1 MLNCSINNKKY
12 KQQTIIM
19 SLNQQNNNTSH
30 IDSLFQ
36 LIEGHTKSQ
45 KHQSLVDINN
55 GNIFQFIRMGNLD
68 AVKKKLH
75 MAQYNS
81 DELKLN
87 LNHRSLSFSGRTI
100 LQEACAYNQFE
111 IVKFLLET
119 YCNNKRDVMENVQF
133 DINKKSHIGQDT
145 ALHFAV
151 RNNNKVITRILLN
164 HRAKPNECN
173 KYGCTPLHY
182 VQSIEVAE
190 LLHCYGADSTLM
202 DKEGRTPSM
211 YIASTPKFISCNE
224 FDELVQYLVDKEE
237 VDTKEAIQ
245 RELRAHRIQKKRKQ
259 EL

>member
-1 MLNCSINNKKY
+1 
-12 KQQTIIM
+12 M
-19 SLNQQNNNTSH
+19 SSSQQNNNTSH

-36 LIEGHTKSQ
+36 LIEGHIKSQ
-45 KHQSLVDINN
+45 NHQSLIDINN
-55 GNIFQFIRMGNLD
+55 GNIFQFTRMGNLD

-75 MAQYNS
+75 VAQYNS
-81 DELKLN
+81 DTLN
-87 LNHRSLSFSGRTI
+87 LNHRSLSFGGRTI

-119 YCNNKRDVMENVQF
+119 YCNKRNIMENVQF
-133 DINKKSHIGQDT
+133 DVNKKSHIGQDT

-151 RNNNKVITRILLN
+151 RNNHKVITRMLLN

-182 VQSIEVAE
+182 AHSVEVAE
-190 LLHCYGADSTLM
+190 LLHCYGADSTLI
-202 DKEGRTPSM
+202 DKEGRTPNM
-211 YIASTPKFISCNE
+211 YIASTPKSISCNE
-224 FDELVQYLVDKEE
+224 CDELVKYLVDIEE

-245 RELRAHRIQKKRKQ
+245 RELRAHRTQKKQNQ